1 MARGQHAVFF
11 AGMDQMSDT
20 QSTAPEVSYQQVA
33 VAPPS
38 VPGLETTGGG
48 GLLAMIERLATNP
61 QLNIEVFDRLLAAR
75 RQEEDR
81 AAERAFNA
89 AMSIAKGELSPVLKT
104 RDVDFQSAKPGAART
119 KYKYESF
126 ADVAKV
132 VDPVFAAHGLAYRF
146 AVAQGGEL
154 VKVTC
159 IVSHSD
165 GYSERVTVE
174 SKVDP
179 GSTGMSMVQALGSAM
194 TYLQRYSLRA
204 AIGLAAGVDDDG
216 KAAGG
221 TSPKIVSE
229 QANELRQLF
238 DEVGRSPAGTLNLI
252 GVADIEDMTVD
263 QFMRVR
269 AALTLAKTE
278 QRGRKNT
285 PGNDNAPRN
294 S

>member
-1 MARGQHAVFF
+1 
-11 AGMDQMSDT
+11 MSDT
-20 QSTAPEVSYQQVA
+20 QSTAPEVPYQQDA

-38 VPGLETTGGG
+38 EPGSTYVGSGGG

-61 QLNIEVFDRLLAAR
+61 QLNIEVFDRLLTAR

-89 AMSIAKGELSPVLKT
+89 AMSTAKGELSPVLKT
-104 RDVDFQSAKPGAART
+104 RDVDFQSAKPGSSRT

-126 ADVAKV
+126 ADVARV
-132 VDPVFAAHGLAYRF
+132 VDPVFSAHGLAYRF
-146 AVAQGGEL
+146 AIAQGGDL

-179 GSTGMSMVQALGSAM
+179 GSTGMSNVQALGSAM

-216 KAAGG
+216 KGAGG
-221 TSPKIVSE
+221 TSPRISNE
-229 QANELRQLF
+229 QASELALLI
-238 DEVGRSPAGTLNLI
+238 EETGRSQTTLLKLV
-252 GVADIEDMTVD
+252 GVESVIDMNVD
-263 QFMRVR
+263 QYTR
-269 AALTLAKTE
+269 AKQVLDMAKVD
-278 QRGRKNT
+278 QKRKA

-294 S
+294 

>member
-1 MARGQHAVFF
+1 
-11 AGMDQMSDT
+11 MSDT
-20 QSTAPEVSYQQVA
+20 QSTAAAVPYQSA
-33 VAPPS
+33 DVAPPS
-38 VPGLETTGGG
+38 EPPPLASGGG
-48 GLLAMIERLATNP
+48 GLLVMIERLATNP
-61 QLNIEVFDRLLAAR
+61 QLNIETFRELLLAR

-81 AAERAFNA
+81 AAERAFNL
-89 AMSIAKGELSPVLKT
+89 AMSQAKGELQPVLKT
-104 RDVDFQSAKPGAART
+104 RDVDFQSNKPGAART
-119 KYKYESF
+119 KYKYENF
-126 ADVAKV
+126 ADVARA

-146 AVAQGGEL
+146 AIAQGGEL

-216 KAAGG
+216 RGAGG
-221 TSPKIVSE
+221 TSPRIVAE

-238 DEVGRSPAGTLNLI
+238 SETGRSVATMLNLI
-252 GVADIEDMTVD
+252 GVDEIDAMNVD
-263 QFMRVR
+263 QFVRVR
-269 AALTLAKTE
+269 GALNLAKAE
-278 QRGRKNT
+278 QKGRR
-285 PGNDNAPRN
+285 NAQ
-294 S
+294 

>member
-1 MARGQHAVFF
+1 
-11 AGMDQMSDT
+11 MSDT
-20 QSTAPEVSYQQVA
+20 QSTAAAVPYQSA
-33 VAPPS
+33 DVAPPS
-38 VPGLETTGGG
+38 EPSTVAGGG
-48 GLLAMIERLATNP
+48 GLLVMIERLATNP
-61 QLNIEVFDRLLAAR
+61 QLNIEVFDRLLTAR

-81 AAERAFNA
+81 AAERAFNL
-89 AMSIAKGELSPVLKT
+89 AMSLAKGELQPVLKT
-104 RDVDFQSAKPGAART
+104 RDVDYPSRKEGGART

-146 AVAQGGEL
+146 AVEQGGDL
-154 VKVTC
+154 AKVTC
-159 IVSHSD
+159 IISHSE
-165 GYSERVTVE
+165 GYSDRVRLE

-179 GSTGMSMVQALGSAM
+179 GSTGMSWVQALGTVL

-216 KAAGG
+216 RGAGG
-221 TSPKIVSE
+221 TSPKIVPE

-238 DEVGRSPAGTLNLI
+238 DETGRSPAGTLNLL
-252 GVADIEDMTVD
+252 GVAEIEDMTVD

-269 AALTLAKTE
+269 AALNLAKAE
-278 QRGRKNT
+278 QRRTK

-294 S
+294 

>member
-1 MARGQHAVFF
+1 
-11 AGMDQMSDT
+11 MSDT
-20 QSTAPEVSYQQVA
+20 QSAAPEVPYQQDA
-33 VAPPS
+33 VAPPPAVVGPS
-38 VPGLETTGGG
+38 AGGG

-61 QLNIEVFDRLLAAR
+61 QLNIEVLDRLLTAR

-81 AAERAFNA
+81 AAERAFNL
-89 AMSIAKGELSPVLKT
+89 AMSVAKGELQPVLKT
-104 RDVDFQSAKPGAART
+104 RDVDYPSKKEGGGRT
-119 KYKYESF
+119 KYKYENF

-146 AVAQGGEL
+146 AIAQGGEL

-216 KAAGG
+216 RSAGG
-221 TSPKIVSE
+221 TSPRIVPE
-229 QANELRQLF
+229 QAAELRQLF
-238 DEVGRSPAGTLNLI
+238 DETGRSVATMLKLI
-252 GVADIEDMTVD
+252 GVAEIDDMNVD

-269 AALTLAKTE
+269 AALELAKAE
-278 QRGRKNT
+278 QQKGRKNA
-285 PGNDNAPRN
+285 PAGN
-294 S
+294 

>member
-1 MARGQHAVFF
+1 
-11 AGMDQMSDT
+11 MSDT
-20 QSTAPEVSYQQVA
+20 QSTAPEVPYQQAV
-33 VAPPS
+33 VAPSSGVADIAP
-38 VPGLETTGGG
+38 GGG
-48 GLLAMIERLATNP
+48 GLLAVIERLATNP
-61 QLNIEVFDRLLAAR
+61 ALNIEVFDRLLMAR

-81 AAERAFNA
+81 AAERAFNL
-89 AMSIAKGELSPVLKT
+89 AMSVAKGELQPVLKT
-104 RDVDFQSAKPGAART
+104 RDVDYPSKRDGGART

-126 ADVAKV
+126 ADVARV

-146 AVAQGGEL
+146 AIAQGGEL

-216 KAAGG
+216 RGAGG
-221 TSPKIVSE
+221 TSPRISNE
-229 QANELRQLF
+229 QASELALLI
-238 DEVGRSPAGTLNLI
+238 EETGRSQTTLLKLV
-252 GVADIEDMTVD
+252 GVESVIDMNVD
-263 QFMRVR
+263 QYTR
-269 AALTLAKTE
+269 AKQVLDLAKAE
-278 QRGRKNT
+278 QKGRKNASA
-285 PGNDNAPRN
+285 GN
-294 S
+294 